1 MHYRDRRDVR
11 SRPDNTGIPVT
22 AAAIDLMT
30 VGASHVGTYAWG
42 PGRVDTVV
50 WAAQQFG
57 DWYGDRHRARSVMI
71 EGGYRWRNAWQ
82 PWLRAAFLLR
92 RR

>member
-1 MHYRDRRDVR
+1 
-11 SRPDNTGIPVT
+11 
-22 AAAIDLMT
+22 
-30 VGASHVGTYAWG
+30 
-42 PGRVDTVV
+42 VV